1 MLNSELKNILLVQT
15 QPIYEETNQGIT
27 EKQIMERIEIFN
39 MVLSYA
45 DKCEAESLKSVD
57 RDITSVIESIGRTA
71 RTEINK
77 NNINLIEPYLRLLC
91 YLVDKNG
98 FYKREMETATLM
110 KLYSH
115 KKLDILNTLDNP
127 EREDYY
133 DILAKRDENNIP
145 LIYGDLRH
153 PEVVLKDDTEI
164 IPFVKAYCLRNAVVH
179 YQRLPKDKWEHFLCM
194 FYTMIEAAYKNKD
207 IIISLY
213 IDKEISRKKFINSI
227 INDYEEKLKQ
237 NFTYIPLN
245 IDIFVNDLYD
255 ELDSIYNI
263 SENNITFENI
273 NEDINDNK
281 LPYNKAKLIGYAGMG
296 KTTTI
301 ENVIYKEALNI
312 KQNNYEGKLPILIEM
327 IQVSKKEQNIES
339 LIAQKLDTE
348 NFVVVKELLKRN
360 MVNLYIDGVNEIR
373 IGNRFER
380 KEYLENLEEF
390 ILKNMDIKVIITD
403 RDSYEKSILNNY
415 PTFTLNGVTE
425 ERIEEFIN
433 GNSTKPDKVKDKIL
447 KKIEESPSFIEILRN
462 PFMLKN
468 LISIVECNKEIP
480 EYEDDIAEV
489 FLKAIVDRE
498 RVEKRDYNAPH
509 ILRLLIYV
517 VGKYVEMNNG
527 KIEENMVISYYKL
540 IDLFNEY
547 CDRYK
552 KNDRFD
558 NDEMLN
564 LIVKL
569 GILKQIDVEKYTF
582 VDERYYNFFYYSS
595 AELL

>member
-255 ELDSIYNI
+255 ELDGLYNI
-263 SENNITFENI
+263 SENNVTFETI
-273 NEDINDNK
+273 NEDINENK
-281 LPYNKAKLIGYAGMG
+281 LPYNKVKLIGYAGMG

-301 ENVIYKEALNI
+301 ENVIYKEALKI
-312 KQNNYEGKLPILIEM
+312 KENNYEGKLPILIEM
-327 IQVSKKEQNIES
+327 IQVSKKEQNLES
-339 LIAQKLDTE
+339 LIAKKLNTE
-348 NFVVVKELLKRN
+348 NDVVVKELLKRN

-380 KEYLENLEEF
+380 KKYLEELEEF
-390 ILKNMDIKVIITD
+390 IIKNMDIKIIVTD